1 MSASLEGDRSRILLL
16 GPLAP
21 PHVVDQAV
29 AMKDRGFDVHVGGD
43 AEEVLHDPTLER
55 AGIPVHSPP
64 VARRRTPLGM
74 LATGRWIRALARE
87 IEPDVV
93 SAHWLPSF
101 GFAAAIAGARP
112 LALTAWGTDIYE
124 AGRLMRF
131 ADRYALRRADLVMA
145 DADNILD
152 ECVALGA
159 NRARTANVQWGV
171 DLSLFGPG
179 DRAAAKRSLGLGP
192 GPVVM
197 SPRSFMPV
205 YNIPTIIEAFGR
217 VGDEFPDAQLV
228 LKHIG
233 TLQIELPELPHPD
246 RVHVIGR
253 VPYERMA
260 DYYRAADI
268 VVSLTSAD
276 ATPRTVWEAMACG
289 CAVVVSDLPWVR
301 DRLEPGRDVRT
312 VPVDAGALAATI
324 LDLLR
329 EPDVA
334 ERMATAGRRLIE
346 RELDRDGQMD
356 RLAGLYR
363 DVATGKGVR

>member
-1 MSASLEGDRSRILLL
+1 MTAASSATGQRILLL

-29 AMKDRGFDVHVGGD
+29 ALKDRGFDVHVGGD

-64 VARRRTPLGM
+64 VARRRSPLGM
-74 LATGRWIRALARE
+74 LATARWIRGLVAE

-101 GFAAAIAGARP
+101 GFAAALAGARP
-112 LALTAWGTDIYE
+112 LALTGWGTDIYG
-124 AGRLMRF
+124 AGRLMRL
-131 ADRYALRRADLVMA
+131 ADRYAVRRADLVMA
-145 DADNILD
+145 DAQNILD
-152 ECVALGA
+152 ECIALGA
-159 NRARTANVQWGV
+159 DPERTEIIQWGV

-217 VGDEFPDAQLV
+217 VGDEFPDAQLI

-233 TLQIELPELPHPD
+233 TVQIELPEFPHPD
-246 RVHVIGR
+246 RVQVIGR
-253 VPYERMA
+253 VPYEKMA
-260 DYYRAADI
+260 DYYRAADV
-268 VVSLTSAD
+268 VVSMTSAD
-276 ATPRTVWEAMACG
+276 ATPRTVWEAMASG
-289 CAVVVSDLPWVR
+289 CALVVSDLPWVY
-301 DRLEPGRDVRT
+301 DMLEPGRDVET
-312 VPVDAGALAATI
+312 VPVDADALASTI
-324 LDLLR
+324 LRLLR

-334 ERMATAGRRLIE
+334 NRMAAAGRELVE
-346 RELDRDGQMD
+346 RELDRNAQMD

-363 DVATGKGVR
+363 DMGT

>member
-1 MSASLEGDRSRILLL
+1 MSGSDGSRILLL

-64 VARRRTPLGM
+64 VARRRSPLG
-74 LATGRWIRALARE
+74 LLKTTRWIRGLVRE
-87 IEPDVV
+87 LRPDIV

-101 GFAAAIAGARP
+101 GFAAALAGARP
-112 LALTAWGTDIYE
+112 LALTAWGTDIYGE
-124 AGRLMRF
+124 AGRAMRL
-131 ADRYALRRADLVMA
+131 ADGYALRRADLVMA

-159 NRARTANVQWGV
+159 DRALTANVQWGV

-192 GPVVM
+192 GPVIM

-205 YNIPTIIEAFGR
+205 YNIPTIIEAFGP
-217 VGDEFPDAQLV
+217 VGDEFGDAQLV

-233 TLQIELPELPHPD
+233 TVQIDLPEFPHPD
-246 RVHVIGR
+246 RVQVIGR

-260 DYYRAADI
+260 DYYRAADV

-276 ATPRTVWEAMACG
+276 ATPRTVWEAMASG

-301 DRLEPGRDVRT
+301 DMLDPGRNVRT
-312 VPVDAGALAATI
+312 VPVDADALADTI
-324 LDLLR
+324 RDLLR
-329 EPDVA
+329 EPDA
-334 ERMATAGRRLIE
+334 AARMAEAGRELVE
-346 RELDRDGQMD
+346 RELDRNAQMD
-356 RLAGLYR
+356 RLADLYR
-363 DVATGKGVR
+363 DLATGRG